1 MKNCFVFNQSWAHS
15 KSETTYIKFNVMLN
29 IPFSEIEVI
38 DQTKSDNF
46 NHCISTRFA
55 FDHFTHKVNITL
67 ANHVSYLQLLESLRK
82 ILFYEQKTNF
92 K

>member
-29 IPFSEIEVI
+29 IPFSEIEVRQS
-38 DQTKSDNF
+38 QTILTTVFLPDL
-46 NHCISTRFA
+46 R

-82 ILFYEQKTNF
+82 ILFYEQKTEF